1 MQKTSVVFGMM
12 SITSKGKGSCK
23 KISRHRK
30 HSSPQAKDVVVEKKT
45 TTTGDSSSWPQ
56 FEDEDYIVFCFK
68 EDGAFDVI
76 KNGNNSD
83 TSHCIDLVST
93 SSRPLN
99 YSKWDKAA
107 KRYNNGDYVI
117 SPQKEDEGEEM
128 KNIHLDKE
136 ENRMANHNQ
145 LIDKNSIVAVPTESS
160 DSNYSDVANHNQMI
174 DNHPIVAVPTESSD
188 SNYSDVSNGSFAFPV
203 LGWEWSG
210 SPVQMPKSKG
220 LQLRKHKVG
229 CVGGF
234 LFCCKF

>member
-1 MQKTSVVFGMM
+1 MQKTSVVFDMM
-12 SITSKGKGSCK
+12 SITSKGKGNCK
-23 KISRHRK
+23 KMSRHRK
-30 HSSPQAKDVVVEKKT
+30 RSLPQAKDIVVEKKT
-45 TTTGDSSSWPQ
+45 TMMDSSSRPQ

-68 EDGAFDVI
+68 EDGALDVI
-76 KNGNNSD
+76 KNGNNSQ
-83 TSHCIDLVST
+83 TSHYIDLVST

-99 YSKWDKAA
+99 YSEYDKAA
-107 KRYNNGDYVI
+107 KRYNNGDHII

-128 KNIHLDKE
+128 KNIHMDKE

-145 LIDKNSIVAVPTESS
+145 LIDNNSIVAVPTESS
-160 DSNYSDVANHNQMI
+160 DSNYSDVASHNQMI

>member
-93 SSRPLN
+93 SSRPVSRKVLCTSCFHRLFYDMILN
-99 YSKWDKAA
+99 ERLSKSLSLLTA
-107 KRYNNGDYVI
+107 
-117 SPQKEDEGEEM
+117 
-128 KNIHLDKE
+128 
-136 ENRMANHNQ
+136 
-145 LIDKNSIVAVPTESS
+145 
-160 DSNYSDVANHNQMI
+160 
-174 DNHPIVAVPTESSD
+174 
-188 SNYSDVSNGSFAFPV
+188 
-203 LGWEWSG
+203 
-210 SPVQMPKSKG
+210 
-220 LQLRKHKVG
+220 
-229 CVGGF
+229 
-234 LFCCKF
+234 